1 MRARGFWQYLV
12 IFLAILWLKPLW
24 AEEALLPADKAFS
37 VELHREDPR
46 RATIH
51 LHIAPN
57 HYIYQHSIRLE
68 HNGHVIPL
76 KLPAPQE
83 KKDPQLGVTQI
94 YASDVL
100 LDYQAGKVFTTQDHL
115 QVFWQGCSVE
125 GICYVPQH
133 KAFMLTSAGF
143 SPSSPLKLV
152 EKESIFSSFSRFA
165 QGFMAAEDHFSRP
178 FWQIMVFFYV
188 AGLMLAFTAC
198 MYPLIPIVS
207 SLIVGGSTTSY
218 RRAFSLSL
226 VYVQAM
232 AMVYAGMGALAAFS
246 GELLSVYLQKP
257 WVLLTLAFFFIV
269 MAIATLGIFH
279 IQIPNQWQSWLVQK
293 TRHLPKGKY
302 YSAGILGLVSAL
314 IIGPCVAPPLAAA
327 LAYIGK
333 EGSLFLGMTALYMLA
348 LGMGTPLL
356 IIGVLGQHIL
366 PRLSFT
372 VMKIVRGLL
381 AGILLFSAVWI
392 ALPVMSEGN
401 RLLKFDRSQQSKHAQ
416 ESPFPIQISSISELN
431 AVLLAHRGQRIMLY
445 VTADWCSVCQE
456 MDAHTFANEEVKR
469 ALKEWVFLTL
479 DLSEH
484 STQHRELLKMCQLYG
499 PPGVVFFDRKGR
511 MLSRQVI
518 GKQAPHD
525 FLQTLAWVKREIG

>member
-1 MRARGFWQYLV
+1 MGLRSFWQFLV
-12 IFLAILWLKPLW
+12 IFLAMVWLKPLS

-37 VELHREDPR
+37 VALHREEPS

-68 HNGHVIPL
+68 HNGQVIPL
-76 KLPAPQE
+76 ELPASQE
-83 KKDPQLGVTQI
+83 KKDPHLGVTRI
-94 YASDVL
+94 YVTDTL
-100 LDYQAGKVFTTQDHL
+100 LSYQANQVFTLQDRL
-115 QVFWQGCSVE
+115 QVFWQGCSVD

-133 KAFMLTSAGF
+133 KEFILTPTGF
-143 SPSSPLKLV
+143 SPSPLKRV
-152 EKESIFSSFSRFA
+152 EKESILSTFSRFA
-165 QGFMAAEDHFSRP
+165 HGFMAAEDHFSRP
-178 FWQIMVFFYV
+178 FWQIMVFFYF

-207 SLIVGGSTTSY
+207 SLIVGGSTNSY

-257 WVLLTLAFFFIV
+257 WVLLSLAFFFVV

-279 IQIPNQWQSWLVQK
+279 IQMPNQWQSWLMQK

-302 YSAGILGLVSAL
+302 YSAGILGIVSAL

-333 EGSLFLGMTALYMLA
+333 EGNLLLGMTALYMLA

-372 VMKIVRGLL
+372 IMRIVRGLL
-381 AGILLFSAVWI
+381 AGILLLSAVWI
-392 ALPVMSEGN
+392 ALPVIVEGN
-401 RLLKFDRSQQSKHAQ
+401 SLIKFDGSRQNKLLQGSASHK
-416 ESPFPIQISSISELN
+416 QITSISDLN
-431 AVLLAHRGQRIMLY
+431 AALLAHRGQRIMLY

-456 MDAHTFANEEVKR
+456 MDAHTFANDEVKSV
-469 ALKEWVFLTL
+469 LKEWVFLTL

-484 STQHRELLKMCQLYG
+484 SAQHRDLLKRCQLYG

-511 MLSRQVI
+511 MLSMHVI